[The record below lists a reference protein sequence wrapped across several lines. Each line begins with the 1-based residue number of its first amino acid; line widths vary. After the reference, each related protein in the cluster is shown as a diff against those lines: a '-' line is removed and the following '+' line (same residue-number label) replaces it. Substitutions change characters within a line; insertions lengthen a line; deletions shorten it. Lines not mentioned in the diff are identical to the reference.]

1 VPSRFSIGWSTVVM
15 LVLLRV
21 VIGWHFFSE
30 GLAKFAKPFSSEG
43 FLKQAKG
50 PLADSFQSV
59 LPDYHGW
66 KNLHGMPGAKGDVPG
81 AGSETPGYKLWAE
94 RVKDAWVRQEEQVA
108 NHFGFDAG
116 QREKSKLFL
125 AHAQQSLADF
135 LADNQEAF
143 DTHEHELARLAKA
156 EAEPGSQDVP
166 YQRERLE
173 AKAKQLEGEAAGW
186 TAWAKQQ
193 EQTLHSHLLDLATT
207 DQQRI
212 RGSLPAAPRQ
222 QLDWINTVISY
233 TVLGVGVCL
242 ILGLF
247 TRLALVVGAV
257 FLLSVISTQPPWVPD
272 TQPIYYQLGELLS
285 MLTLATTSVGR
296 WGGLDFFV
304 HHCCGRSS
312 AGKA

>member
-66 KNLHGMPGAKGDVPG
+66 KSLHSVPGAK
-81 AGSETPGYKLWAE
+81 SETPGYKLWAE
-94 RVKDAWVRQEEQVA
+94 RVKDSWAKREEQVA
-108 NHFGFDAG
+108 NHFGFDAA
-116 QREKSKLFL
+116 QREKSKVFL
-125 AHAQQSLADF
+125 AHAQQSLDEY
-135 LADNQEAF
+135 LADNEAAF
-143 DTHEHELARLAKA
+143 VTYEHELGRLAKA

-166 YQRERLE
+166 YKKERLE
-173 AKAKQLEGEAAGW
+173 AKAKQLEGEVGGW
-186 TAWAKQQ
+186 TAWAKKQ
-193 EQTLHSHLLDLATT
+193 EQTLHTRLLELATA
-207 DQQRI
+207 DQERI
-212 RGSLPAAPRQ
+212 RGSLPEAPRQ

-233 TVLGVGVCL
+233 TVLGVGICL
-242 ILGLF
+242 MVGLF
-247 TRLALVVGAV
+247 TRLALVVGAA

-272 TQPIYYQLGELLS
+272 TQPVYYQLGELLS
-285 MLTLATTSVGR
+285 MLTLATTRVGQ

-304 HHCCGRSS
+304 HHCCGRSCS

>member
-1 VPSRFSIGWSTVVM
+1 MPSRFSIGWSTVVM

-66 KNLHGMPGAKGDVPG
+66 KNLHRVP
-81 AGSETPGYKLWAE
+81 AGEGETPAYKLWAE
-94 RVKDAWVRQEEQVA
+94 RVKNSWEDREAQVSD
-108 NHFGFDAG
+108 HFGFDAA
-116 QREKSKLFL
+116 QKEKAKLFL
-125 AHAQQSLADF
+125 AHAQQSLDDF
-135 LADNQEAF
+135 LEENKEAF
-143 DTHEHELARLAKA
+143 DTHEHELRRLAKA
-156 EAEPGSQDVP
+156 EAEPGSRDVP
-166 YQRERLE
+166 YKRERLE
-173 AKAKQLEGEAAGW
+173 TKAKQLDGEAAGW
-186 TAWAKQQ
+186 TAWAKKQ
-193 EQTLHSHLLDLATT
+193 ELNLHEHLLDLATS

-222 QLDWINTVISY
+222 QLDWVNTVISY

-242 ILGLF
+242 MVGLF

-272 TQPIYYQLGELLS
+272 TQPVYYQLGELLS
-285 MLTLATTSVGR
+285 MLTLATTRVGQ

-304 HHCCGRSS
+304 HNCCGRSCS